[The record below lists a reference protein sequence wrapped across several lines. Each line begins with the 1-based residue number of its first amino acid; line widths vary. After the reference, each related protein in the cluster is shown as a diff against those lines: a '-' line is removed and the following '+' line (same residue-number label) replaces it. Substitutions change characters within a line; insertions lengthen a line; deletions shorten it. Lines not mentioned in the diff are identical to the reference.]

1 MLTEVRGLLGPAGL
15 ADPADVA
22 AVTPLPRGCVSD
34 ASLVRLRSGAQ
45 LVVKT
50 APQAPDG
57 MFAAEAAGL
66 EAIGKHVRAPA
77 VLGAGPSW
85 LALEALGPCP
95 DGPAELFWAEAG
107 RRVAGLHQVTGE
119 RYGWPMDN
127 WLGRLPQ
134 RNAWSDD
141 GHEFFANHRILR
153 YLDEPKVAETLRP
166 ATRRALERIC
176 DRLPELTP
184 ASPPVLTH
192 GDLWRGNTL
201 SADGQ
206 PAFIDPAVCWMWA
219 ETDISM
225 MYCTAELAAPP
236 VFFAAYNE
244 VRPLAAGWQ
253 QWMPIL
259 HLREHLS
266 MVAHF
271 GALPRTLDAMDQVT
285 RPFLTR

>member
-1 MLTEVRGLLGPAGL
+1 MGVRDLLGEAGL

-22 AVTPLPRGCVSD
+22 AVTHLAKGCVSD
-34 ASLVRLRSGAQ
+34 ASLVRLSSGQAM
-45 LVVKT
+45 VVKT
-50 APQAPDG
+50 APEAPAG
-57 MFAAEAAGL
+57 MFAAEVAGL
-66 EAIGKHVRAPA
+66 DAIRQRLRAPA
-77 VLGAGPSW
+77 VFGAGPSW

-95 DGPAELFWAEAG
+95 DGPAELFWAQAG
-107 RRVAGLHQVTGE
+107 RSVAGLHLVAGE
-119 RYGWPMDN
+119 RFGWPADN

-134 RNAWSDD
+134 RNEWSDD

-153 YLDEPKVAETLRP
+153 YLDEPKVAETLTP
-166 ATRRALERIC
+166 AMRRALERIC
-176 DRLPELTP
+176 DRLPHLVP

-236 VFFAAYNE
+236 AFFAAYNE

-253 QWMPIL
+253 EWMPIL
-259 HLREHLS
+259 HIREHLS
-266 MVAHF
+266 MLAHF
-271 GALPRTLDAMDQVT
+271 GALPRTLEAVDQVT